1 METSCP
7 HMISSTTAAPVVN
20 SSGIVEGLTDASS
33 SWTTSAAFSGIVST
47 SACGALFRSS
57 LESWLDLL
65 TSTTG
70 AIETADGG
78 CAVPTDFS
86 ATPTDGDA
94 ASRAWGS
101 TSGTQLGGD
110 DKTFF
115 TSLSTSNG
123 NSTASVKGGALFEPD
138 SITSAKSTGG
148 AFVSSSGADSTAS
161 SGCGGLGTVLA
172 SGSTSNIVSAPST
185 SSASGCDGALFATI
199 SSPSVG

>member
-115 TSLSTSNG
+115 TSLYHLCQKYWRC
-123 NSTASVKGGALFEPD
+123 VRFEFWCRLDCLFRVWWFGHSFGLWFHIEH
-138 SITSAKSTGG
+138 SICSLYK
-148 AFVSSSGADSTAS
+148 F
-161 SGCGGLGTVLA
+161 CKWL
-172 SGSTSNIVSAPST
+172 
-185 SSASGCDGALFATI
+185 
-199 SSPSVG
+199 